1 MRFCCLVIAL
11 TFLAVSASGSWGQ
24 SHKPSSG
31 GGKDSQTIKGKSSGA
46 QQPTAPDQRST
57 KEQPSVVDV
66 IKPPGETER
75 NAERDEHKSDWWLN
89 FYTAAVALFTFLLFS
104 ATVVQIVIFLR
115 QLRLIRQSL
124 GPAEDAAKA
133 ARGAADVARES
144 LTKLE
149 QPFVGIEIVSVGLS
163 VKDPKSDPHV
173 KLDDDL
179 KFRFANYGRTPAT
192 ITELF
197 DEFHVCEPNEVRA
210 PINPEGGGIEF
221 PFGVIVGA
229 NRRSPP
235 TRRSQSEGIDQNIWT
250 TFSVGDGELF
260 LIGFVRFRDIFDQRH
275 ITGFCLR
282 FDKRGGQFLFD
293 GDERYNYTHREQ

>member
-1 MRFCCLVIAL
+1 M
-11 TFLAVSASGSWGQ
+11 
-24 SHKPSSG
+24 
-31 GGKDSQTIKGKSSGA
+31 
-46 QQPTAPDQRST
+46 
-57 KEQPSVVDV
+57 
-66 IKPPGETER
+66 
-75 NAERDEHKSDWWLN
+75 
-89 FYTAAVALFTFLLFS
+89 ALFTFLLFS

-197 DEFHVCEPNEVRA
+197 DEFHVCGPNEVPA